1 MPTLPNITQGQ
12 MALDPLNQIIYYKTE
27 SNELKSVTLKWL
39 QESSD
44 TIDTTDSVTVGGDFV
59 ITGNLTVNGTTV
71 TLNTESILVEDNFL
85 VLNSNV
91 TGTPSTNSGL
101 EIERGTSPNV
111 IIRWNEG
118 SDRWEFTDTDSS
130 SGPWYPLVKST
141 DDLTEGSTNLFYT
154 NERAQDTVND
164 ALTAGT
170 GVSKVYNDGL
180 NTITISIGQPVGTTD
195 NVIFNQV
202 TADLVG
208 DVTGTVSNISNHG
221 ISDLSDV
228 NITDPA
234 DGNFLRYDGSNWF
247 NDPVNL
253 ATDTIGDYVA
263 KLAAGTGITITNNSG
278 EAATPNISFSGSIDN
293 LSDVDITSAADGQ
306 ILEFNGT
313 NWVNSVRPSNE
324 PMGHE
329 DKSESTIS
337 FNEGTRTFSIAP
349 VSTFFTVWCAGK
361 RFVKT
366 GTETV
371 EIPDTSGLYYIYFN
385 SSGVLSY
392 RTDYFVWDEDA
403 PTAYVY
409 WNEVDNKAYFFADER
424 HGITLDWATHEYL
437 HRTRGAAIAN
447 GFGANNYIINGNGS
461 LDSHAKLDIANG
473 TFFDEDLQVDIS
485 HSATP
490 TPNTW
495 EQVLQGNAEI
505 PVFYRLNNH
514 WTKDVATEFPLK
526 QGASRPQYNLNT
538 AGTWSA
544 TDIANNRFGVSW
556 IIATNNLNEPIIAVL
571 GQGSY
576 TDNGSAEAEFYG
588 SLNLDGFP
596 IVEFRPLYK
605 IIYECKDSYS
615 NTPSASFTS
624 IVDLR
629 SVIAADQGIG
639 TTAVSDHGSMT
650 GLSDDDHTQYLNDT
664 RHNSLDHST
673 ALGTASI
680 SDLSDVAISSA
691 VEGQGLVWSGESW
704 VNTSIPLQLD
714 GLTDVVIT
722 SATPN
727 QVLKFDGTNWVNDE
741 SPSSIAGTT
750 YSTVTTDTVN
760 TAITVTHNLSTR
772 NIVVSL
778 TEETSP
784 YGSVNAHWEATDL
797 NTVTIYFATPPGEDG
812 IRINIYAAVSGLPF
826 NYGTTYTS
834 IIGDSVVKDFT
845 ITHNL
850 GTRDVFVQFINANS
864 PYEQYNVAW
873 EAYTADSIKAY
884 FAEAPT
890 SNSVRVVI
898 YSSLSGE
905 LINLNLNDLED
916 VSALGATPEQFLKW
930 DGTNWVNTFSIDSI
944 KIDDGITIYSSSTP
958 SGLIS
963 TYGPIL
969 NAGQE
974 PLIVASNFP
983 LEYEDSKFPMA
994 YISSLGQFNGDSLKT
1009 YSNSTGET
1017 ILDSLLPLSG
1027 FGPYSAFNIKAKGN
1041 IYWEDAGDG
1050 AQASLVFSGTFSS
1063 PRLTFDANITIDAQR
1078 SLTSQFTYN
1087 NSVGAV
1093 RDVFITSSGLLGVNL
1108 SSQKYKEDIV
1118 NISIDPQ
1125 KVYQIQPVEFKYKEG
1140 HINEEAQDQRFI
1152 GLIAEQLDE
1161 IGLTQFV
1168 EYDEDGTPDSVKYSM
1183 LSLALIETVKD
1194 LNTRL
1199 LNLENK

>member
-1 MPTLPNITQGQ
+1 
-12 MALDPLNQIIYYKTE
+12 
-27 SNELKSVTLKWL
+27 
-39 QESSD
+39 
-44 TIDTTDSVTVGGDFV
+44 
-59 ITGNLTVNGTTV
+59 
-71 TLNTESILVEDNFL
+71 
-85 VLNSNV
+85 
-91 TGTPSTNSGL
+91 
-101 EIERGTSPNV
+101 
-111 IIRWNEG
+111 
-118 SDRWEFTDTDSS
+118 
-130 SGPWYPLVKST
+130 
-141 DDLTEGSTNLFYT
+141 
-154 NERAQDTVND
+154 
-164 ALTAGT
+164 
-170 GVSKVYNDGL
+170 
-180 NTITISIGQPVGTTD
+180 
-195 NVIFNQV
+195 
-202 TADLVG
+202 
-208 DVTGTVSNISNHG
+208 
-221 ISDLSDV
+221 
-228 NITDPA
+228 
-234 DGNFLRYDGSNWF
+234 
-247 NDPVNL
+247 
-253 ATDTIGDYVA
+253 
-263 KLAAGTGITITNNSG
+263 
-278 EAATPNISFSGSIDN
+278 
-293 LSDVDITSAADGQ
+293 
-306 ILEFNGT
+306 
-313 NWVNSVRPSNE
+313 
-324 PMGHE
+324 MGHE

-349 VSTFFTVWCAGK
+349 VSTSFTVWCAGK

-366 GTETV
+366 ATETV
-371 EIPDTSGLYYIYFN
+371 EIPDTSGLYYIYYN

-392 RTDYFVWDEDA
+392 RTSFFVWDEDA

-447 GFGANNYIINGNGS
+447 GFGTNNYILNGDGS
-461 LDSHAKLDIANG
+461 LDSHAKLDIADG

-526 QGASRPQYNLNT
+526 QGASRPQYNLDT

-544 TDIANNRFGVSW
+544 TDIDNNRFGVSW

-650 GLSDDDHTQYLNDT
+650 GLSDDDHTQYLNIA
-664 RHNSLDHST
+664 RHDALDHST
-673 ALGTASI
+673 ALGTASLN
-680 SDLSDVAISSA
+680 DLGDVNISSA
-691 VEGQGLVWSGESW
+691 VEGQGLVWSGEHW
-704 VNTSIPLQLD
+704 FNAPIPLSLD
-714 GLTDVVIT
+714 GLSDVIIT

-727 QVLKFDGTNWVNDE
+727 QVLKWNGTNWVNDE
-741 SPSSIAGTT
+741 SPSDISGTI
-750 YSTVTTDTVN
+750 YSELIGDGSATEYV
-760 TAITVTHNLSTR
+760 ITHDLSTR
-772 NIVVSL
+772 KVVVSI
-778 TEETSP
+778 TEENAP
-784 YGSVNAHWEATDL
+784 YGYVSSHWEATDL
-797 NTVTIYFATPPGEDG
+797 NSIKLFFAAPVESNS
-812 IRINIYAAVSGLPF
+812 IRVNVYAAVSGLAV
-826 NYGTTYTS
+826 NYGTTYTATV
-834 IIGDSVVKDFT
+834 GDGLIKDFT
-845 ITHNL
+845 IAHNL
-850 GTRDVFVQFINANS
+850 GTRDVFVQFINSNS
-864 PYEQYNVAW
+864 PYQQYNVAW
-873 EAYTADSIKAY
+873 EAYSVNSIKAY
-884 FAEAPT
+884 FDEAPAA
-890 SNSVRVVI
+890 NSVKVLV
-898 YSSLSGE
+898 YSSLSGDNI
-905 LINLNLNDLED
+905 LLNLEEIEN
-916 VSALGATPEQFLKW
+916 VSISSATPEQFLKW
-930 DGTNWVNTFSIDSI
+930 NGTDWINTFSIDSI

-958 SGLIS
+958 SELVS

-983 LEYEDSKFPMA
+983 LELEDSKFPMA
-994 YISSLGQFNGDSLKT
+994 YISSLGEFNGDSLTT
-1009 YSNSTGET
+1009 YSNSTGKT

-1041 IYWEDAGDG
+1041 IYWEDANNG

-1093 RDVFITSSGLLGVNL
+1093 RDLFITSSGLLGVNL